1 MSDPRI
7 ATIYDAVNR
16 VGETV
21 ILRRLTGTTV
31 QIPLDVTLK
40 AVVRGYGPEELVG
53 GIQQGDKK
61 VILSQVDM
69 ENSQWCWPVK
79 PQDRVIIEGRPTVVQ
94 SVDKRKIS
102 EDTAMYVLQ
111 VRG

>member
-1 MSDPRI
+1 MPDPRI
-7 ATIYDAVNR
+7 ATIYDAISR

-21 ILRRLTGTTV
+21 ILRRLAGTTV

>member
-1 MSDPRI
+1 VSDPRI
-7 ATIYDAVNR
+7 ATIYDAINR

-21 ILRRLTGTTV
+21 ILRRLSGTTV

-40 AVVRGYGPEELVG
+40 AVVRGYGPDELVG

-69 ENSQWCWPVK
+69 ENDQWCWPVK
-79 PQDRVIIEGRPTVVQ
+79 VQDRVVIEGRSTVVQ
-94 SVDKRKIS
+94 AVDKRKIG
-102 EDTAMYVLQ
+102 EDAAMYVLQ